1 MQNNL
6 YRCVPYNNADITRLE
21 TGILDAIITKE
32 EVKNIIKSLK
42 KTSPGESG
50 INKTIL
56 THLPDTAI
64 QRLTTIYNST
74 ISAGY
79 FPDKWKHAI
88 IRLIPK
94 AGQSSYHPQNYRP
107 ISLLEVPGKILERL
121 INTRLKSYLE
131 FHNMYNENQFGFR
144 TGRGTTHALA
154 IITEKIAQ
162 NKADKGQCQVIMRDV
177 SKAFDQVWHLGLKF
191 KIQQLRLPLSTEKF
205 LSDFLSDRTA
215 SIKIKS
221 YTGPPFALNSG
232 VPQGSVLSP
241 TLYTIYTNDIELPIR
256 HLNIMYADD
265 ITQITGYPGRS
276 KNMLNRQT
284 ERAITTIN
292 RFEEKWKIKTN
303 INKFTPIHIGVRRT
317 IPLNIND
324 EEIEFKA
331 TGKCL
336 GLNITTSGYFKHIED
351 RCNSAKAALRKLYKL
366 YNLPEKS
373 TLLKH

>member
-131 FHNMYNENQFGFR
+131 FHNMYNEN
-144 TGRGTTHALA
+144 
-154 IITEKIAQ
+154 
-162 NKADKGQCQVIMRDV
+162 
-177 SKAFDQVWHLGLKF
+177 
-191 KIQQLRLPLSTEKF
+191 
-205 LSDFLSDRTA
+205 
-215 SIKIKS
+215 
-221 YTGPPFALNSG
+221 
-232 VPQGSVLSP
+232 
-241 TLYTIYTNDIELPIR
+241 
-256 HLNIMYADD
+256 
-265 ITQITGYPGRS
+265 
-276 KNMLNRQT
+276 
-284 ERAITTIN
+284 
-292 RFEEKWKIKTN
+292 
-303 INKFTPIHIGVRRT
+303 
-317 IPLNIND
+317 
-324 EEIEFKA
+324 
-331 TGKCL
+331 
-336 GLNITTSGYFKHIED
+336 
-351 RCNSAKAALRKLYKL
+351 
-366 YNLPEKS
+366 
-373 TLLKH
+373 